1 MPFSGGSTVFFG
13 QGGWLS
19 LLAGPSVR
27 VRASFLPCLGALC
40 SSRVP
45 GIAFTS
51 PERNGGTVGPPAAKR
66 RNKAGRPTL
75 PSAGTRVKGSL
86 PSSALLPSYPSKLR
100 RAGGNKPTTFW
111 PYLQRGREELGACQ
125 HHVRFGEERE
135 RRGEEIVSRSR
146 SFLAQPS
153 SVGR

>member
-1 MPFSGGSTVFFG
+1 MGSTVFFG

-19 LLAGPSVR
+19 LLAGPS

-100 RAGGNKPTTFW
+100 RAGGREQANYFLALLTERKGRAWSLPTPCSFW
-111 PYLQRGREELGACQ
+111 D
-125 HHVRFGEERE
+125 RE

-146 SFLAQPS
+146 SFLVQPS